1 MRRSFR
7 LATVERL
14 RAAGLEQATRELGAA
29 RSGLAQAQQ
38 AVTDKQDEILACVP
52 DLRSGPMSVTALAH
66 RRDLLR
72 EQADQLAAQAET
84 ARLRL
89 AASLADWQQARS
101 RLEAVEVLHERHRQA
116 VTDHDLRQE
125 QRLTDDLAVVSTFP
139 RPRRSH
145 RPDPHRSDPPRT
157 EVHRSDP
164 FLPDPTGGDAA

>member
-29 RSGLAQAQQ
+29 RAVLAQAQQ

-72 EQADQLAAQAET
+72 EQAEQLAEQAET
-84 ARLRL
+84 ARRRL

-116 VTDHDLRQE
+116 VTEHDLRQE
-125 QRLTDDLAVVSTFP
+125 QRITDDLAVVSAFP
-139 RPRRSH
+139 RQRTRHGIAPYRGG
-145 RPDPHRSDPPRT
+145 PD
-157 EVHRSDP
+157 
-164 FLPDPTGGDAA
+164 GGDAA